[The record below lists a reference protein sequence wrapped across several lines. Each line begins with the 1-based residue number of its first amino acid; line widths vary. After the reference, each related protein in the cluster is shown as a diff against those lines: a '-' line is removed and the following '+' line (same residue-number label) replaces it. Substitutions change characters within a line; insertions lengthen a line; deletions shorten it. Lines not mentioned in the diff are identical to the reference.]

1 MGTSALSAETLMLA
15 GIGMTYDT
23 ASSSSFQKSRY
34 WPLSYVT
41 VWAVTT
47 A

>member
-23 ASSSSFQKSRY
+23 AFKLIFSEKSTGLY
-34 WPLSYVT
+34 LT
-41 VWAVTT
+41 
-47 A
+47 